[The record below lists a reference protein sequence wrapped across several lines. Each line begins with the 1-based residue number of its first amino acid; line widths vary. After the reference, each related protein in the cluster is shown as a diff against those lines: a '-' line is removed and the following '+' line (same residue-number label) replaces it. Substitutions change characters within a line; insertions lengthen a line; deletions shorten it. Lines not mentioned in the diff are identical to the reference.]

1 MGVRTMNSGKPVSDD
16 RKDDLLRLA
25 DASRARAGQPKALAT
40 RVVEGGL
47 VVVGIV
53 MLLPIVWML
62 AQSVTDP
69 RQAFALP
76 PSLLPKDP
84 TLVNF
89 ATVFERMP
97 FGQQFLNSIVLAVGT
112 TVGSLFISVL
122 AAYALS
128 RIAFRGSRILLV
140 AMISAMM
147 IPAQLVIIPIY
158 VMMRQ
163 VELVDTLWAI
173 LLPSLINVFQIFF
186 LTQYFGSIPKE
197 LDEAATLDG
206 AGHVWIL
213 FRMLV
218 PLSGPALSALGIL
231 SFEASWNS
239 YFAPL
244 IFLFSPEN
252 MTLPLGLVML
262 RQGMGAAP
270 TVVVF
275 ASITMVVLP
284 VLVVFL
290 IFQRQFVA
298 SIATAGLKG

>member
-1 MGVRTMNSGKPVSDD
+1 M
-16 RKDDLLRLA
+16 
-25 DASRARAGQPKALAT
+25 RA
-40 RVVEGGL
+40 
-47 VVVGIV
+47 
-53 MLLPIVWML
+53 
-62 AQSVTDP
+62 
-69 RQAFALP
+69 
-76 PSLLPKDP
+76 
-84 TLVNF
+84 
-89 ATVFERMP
+89 
-97 FGQQFLNSIVLAVGT
+97 IVLAVGT

-206 AGHVWIL
+206 AGHAWIL